1 VIARLRRRR
10 KERAELEWWRER
22 LSDEVAAGS
31 GHYEHLFT
39 RTFGLEPGFYAGKRV
54 LDVGCGPRGSLEW
67 AIAASMRVGADPLA
81 DAYVRELGAA
91 AHGMSYVQAP
101 AEALPFED
109 GTFDVVACLNALD
122 HVDSP
127 DGALSEMARVLAV
140 GGLLL
145 LIVEVG
151 HEPTPTEPHALGWD
165 LADQL
170 PAGLVAQLVRP
181 LRGSAASVYESVF
194 AGEEADPQHDA
205 SGILVLSARRS

>member
-39 RTFGLEPGFYAGKRV
+39 TTFGLDRHFYAGKRV

-67 AIAASMRVGADPLA
+67 AVAASARVGADPLA

-109 GTFDVVACLNALD
+109 GSFDVVSCLNALD

-127 DGALSEMARVLAV
+127 DAALREMARVLAP

-165 LADQL
+165 LGERL
-170 PAGLVAQLVRP
+170 PEGLEVELVRR

-194 AGEEADPQHDA
+194 AGEEAGNEDE
-205 SGILVLSARRS
+205 SGILVLSARRV